1 MRHVVPRFNYK
12 MNELI
17 IKSNDIQNKQY
28 IYFHIICMNTPA
40 WSQYLRLFAD
50 MGADAFQ
57 HVQPK
62 HAVRKF
68 CVIVEPRQHPNLI
81 PVIKNFM
88 FLLQH
93 TGWGLIVY
101 HGPDNERFVKD
112 GLRDAISDDCV
123 HYVRMI
129 PRNLTTGE
137 YSAMLGDPLFWQC
150 LLDGFKCE
158 HALIFQCDTLLLKGG
173 DAIDA
178 FLKYDYVGAPW
189 PDPGMRATI
198 ANRSLQ
204 FRVGNGGLSL
214 RNVRVML
221 AITRRHPYPYNH
233 EMSIPEDVYFAYWL
247 KANEEV
253 YWTPSSEEASA
264 FAMEHV
270 YNPDAAGLHAPSPEF
285 NEECGAMIQAART
298 RRH

>member
-1 MRHVVPRFNYK
+1 
-12 MNELI
+12 
-17 IKSNDIQNKQY
+17 
-28 IYFHIICMNTPA
+28 MNTPA
-40 WSQYLRLFAD
+40 WSQYLQLYAGL
-50 MGADAFQ
+50 GADAFQ
-57 HVQPK
+57 HMQSK

-68 CVIVEPRQHPNLI
+68 CVIVEPREHPNLI

-112 GLRDAISDDCV
+112 GLRDAISDECV

-173 DAIDA
+173 DAINA

-189 PDPGMRATI
+189 PDPGMQATI
-198 ANRSLQ
+198 DNRSLQ
-204 FRVGNGGLSL
+204 FTVGNGGLSL

-221 AITRRHPYPYNH
+221 AIARNHPYPKPSDNDGVCV
-233 EMSIPEDVYFAYWL
+233 PEDVYFAYWL
-247 KANEEV
+247 KAHGDV
-253 YWTPSSEEASA
+253 YWVPSSEEASA

-270 YNPDAAGLHAPSPEF
+270 HNPCAAGLHAPSPAF
-285 NEECGAMIQAART
+285 NEACGAMIQAAG
-298 RRH
+298 HEQLILQKSFKE

>member
-1 MRHVVPRFNYK
+1 
-12 MNELI
+12 MNA
-17 IKSNDIQNKQY
+17 
-28 IYFHIICMNTPA
+28 PA
-40 WSQYLRLFAD
+40 WSQYLQLFANLRS
-50 MGADAFQ
+50 DAFQ
-57 HVQPK
+57 HMK
-62 HAVRKF
+62 HKHTVRKF
-68 CVIVEPRQHPNLI
+68 CVIVEPREHPHLI

-112 GLRDAISDDCV
+112 GLCDAISDECV

-129 PRNLTTGE
+129 PHNLTTDE

-189 PDPGMRATI
+189 PDAGMRVTI
-198 ANRSLQ
+198 DNRCLQ
-204 FRVGNGGLSL
+204 FTVGNGGLSL

-221 AITRRHPYPYNH
+221 AITRKYPYNR
-233 EMSIPEDVYFAYWL
+233 ELSIPEDVYFAFWL
-247 KANEEV
+247 KMHEEV

-270 YNPDAAGLHAPSPEF
+270 FNPEAAGLHAPSVDVSEL
-285 NEECGAMIQAART
+285 IQNAIEQHDNAS
-298 RRH
+298 